1 MELRRIVVG
10 LWDNRRVILYP
21 EGGLELELNVPGV
34 GWVLDNG
41 DDDPGAELAALLSRD
56 KAVVDSAAWRHAVV

>member
-21 EGGLELELNVPGV
+21 EGGPELELNVPGV
-34 GWVLDNG
+34 GWVLDSMSRITG
-41 DDDPGAELAALLSRD
+41 PELRELLSRV
-56 KAVVDSAAWRHAVV
+56 KAVVDAAAA